1 MTLNELRYVVAV
13 AQTQHFSK
21 AADLCN
27 ISQPSLSIAIK
38 KLEDELG
45 ITIFQRGKR
54 RIDITTTGMAV
65 VQQAQRVIEEA
76 DKLNYLKGKQKKPLE
91 GVIRLG
97 AIFTIGPYLFPA
109 LIPEMRSMHP
119 DMPLHIDEDY
129 TENLRKKL
137 LQAELDIAVLALPFS
152 DPALETLEIY
162 TEDFISVFYDSHEFS
177 NKSEIL
183 VEDISPDELLMLGR
197 GNCFR
202 DQVVAACP
210 QCHSPKSRSED
221 WVVGS
226 SLETIRHMVAMKLG
240 ITVMPITALAK
251 QTDYPGLDSRPF
263 AEPVPKRRIILAWR
277 ASFPR
282 KEAIM
287 VIAQCIQKSLQ
298 GQVDLLPIDSGS
310 TSNNINATTN
320 A

>member
-1 MTLNELRYVVAV
+1 MTLNEARYVVAV
-13 AQTQHFSK
+13 SQTQHFSK
-21 AADLCN
+21 AAELCN

-38 KLEDELG
+38 KLEEELG
-45 ITIFQRGKR
+45 LTIFHRGKR
-54 RIDITTTGMAV
+54 KVTLTPEGTTVA
-65 VQQAQRVIEEA
+65 QQAQRVIEEA
-76 DKLNYLKGKQKKPLE
+76 EKLNYLKNKQKDPLK

-109 LIPEMRSMHP
+109 LIPQIRKHHP

-137 LQAELDIAVLALPFS
+137 LQAELDVAVLAQPFS
-152 DPALETLEIY
+152 DPALETMEIY
-162 TEDFISVFYDSHEFS
+162 TEDFISVFYDSHRFS
-177 NKSEIL
+177 QQSEIAID
-183 VEDISPDELLMLGR
+183 DINPDELLMLGK

-202 DQVVAACP
+202 DQVIAACP
-210 QCHSPKSRSED
+210 QCTSPLSKTED

-263 AEPVPKRRIILAWR
+263 SEPSPKRKIVLAWR
-277 ASFPR
+277 SSFPR

-287 VIAQCIQKSLQ
+287 VIAKCLQ
-298 GQVDLLPIDSGS
+298 SALKGQVDLLPLDLK
-310 TSNNINATTN
+310 
-320 A
+320 

>member
-13 AQTQHFSK
+13 AQTQHFSR
-21 AADLCN
+21 AAELCH

-45 ITIFQRGKR
+45 ITVFQRGKR
-54 RIDITTTGMAV
+54 KIDITPEGLAV

-76 DKLNYLKGKQKKPLE
+76 DKLNYLKSKQKDPLK

-97 AIFTIGPYLFPA
+97 AIFTIGPYLFPS
-109 LIPEMRSMHP
+109 LIPKFRVSHP
-119 DMPLHIDEDY
+119 EMPLHIDEDY

-152 DPALETLEIY
+152 DPALETMEIY
-162 TEDFISVFYDSHEFS
+162 TEDFISVFYDSHPFS
-177 NKSEIL
+177 KQSEIS
-183 VEDISPDELLMLGR
+183 VEDISPDELLMLGK

-202 DQVVAACP
+202 DQVIAACP
-210 QCHSPKSRSED
+210 QCLSPQAKNED

-226 SLETIRHMVAMKLG
+226 SLETIRHMVAMQLG
-240 ITVMPITALAK
+240 ITVIPITALAK

-263 AEPVPKRRIILAWR
+263 VEPVPKRRIVLAWR

-282 KEAIM
+282 KEAIR
-287 VIAQCIQKSLQ
+287 VIAESLQ
-298 GQVDLLPIDSGS
+298 QALAGQVDLLPLEQDVS
-310 TSNNINATTN
+310 
-320 A
+320 

>member
-21 AADLCN
+21 AAELCN

-38 KLEDELG
+38 KLEEELG
-45 ITIFQRGKR
+45 ITIFRRGKKK
-54 RIDITTTGMAV
+54 IDITPEGEAV

-76 DKLNYLKGKQKKPLE
+76 DKLNYLKSKQKNPLQ
-91 GVIRLG
+91 GVVRLG
-97 AIFTIGPYLFPA
+97 AIFTIGPYLFPS
-109 LIPEMRSMHP
+109 LIPEIRKSHP

-137 LQAELDIAVLALPFS
+137 LQAELDIAVLAQPFS
-152 DPALETLEIY
+152 DPALETMEIY
-162 TEDFISVFYDSHEFS
+162 TEDFIPVFYDGHKFS
-177 NKSEIL
+177 NQSEISID
-183 VEDISPDELLMLGR
+183 DISPDELLMLGK

-202 DQVVAACP
+202 DQVIAACP
-210 QCHSPKSRSED
+210 KCLSPHAQNDD

-263 AEPVPKRRIILAWR
+263 IEPVPKRRVILAWR

-282 KEAIM
+282 KEAIK
-287 VIAQCIQKSLQ
+287 VIAECLQ
-298 GQVDLLPIDSGS
+298 EALRGQVDLLPLNKDK
-310 TSNNINATTN
+310 
-320 A
+320 

>member
-1 MTLNELRYVVAV
+1 MVLTMTLNELKYVVAV

-27 ISQPSLSIAIK
+27 ISQPSLSIAVK

-54 RIDITTTGMAV
+54 RVDITTAGIAV

-76 DKLNYLKGKQKKPLE
+76 DKLNYLKSKQKKPLE
-91 GVIRLG
+91 GIIRLG
-97 AIFTIGPYLFPA
+97 AIFTIGPYLFPS
-109 LIPEMRSMHP
+109 LIPQIRKSHP
-119 DMPLHIDEDY
+119 QMPLHIDEDY

-137 LQAELDIAVLALPFS
+137 LQAEIDIAVLALPFS
-152 DPALETLEIY
+152 DPALETMEVY
-162 TEDFISVFYDSHEFS
+162 TEDFIPLFYDSHRFS
-177 NKSEIL
+177 EQSNIS
-183 VEDISPDELLMLGR
+183 VDDISPDELLMLGK

-202 DQVVAACP
+202 DQVIAACS
-210 QCHSPKSRSED
+210 QCLSPKSRSED
-221 WVVGS
+221 WMVGS

-240 ITVMPITALAK
+240 ITVLPITALAK

-263 AEPVPKRRIILAWR
+263 TPPAPQRRIVLAWR

-282 KEAIM
+282 KEAIK
-287 VIAQCIQKSLQ
+287 VIAQCLQKALKD
-298 GQVDLLPIDSGS
+298 QVDLLPLDKQFI
-310 TSNNINATTN
+310 SNSHK
-320 A
+320 

>member
-21 AADLCN
+21 AADLCS

-54 RIDITTTGMAV
+54 KIDITAAGMAV
-65 VQQAQRVIEEA
+65 VHQAQRVIEEA
-76 DKLNYLKGKQKKPLE
+76 DKLNYLKRKQKNPLE
-91 GVIRLG
+91 GIIRLG
-97 AIFTIGPYLFPA
+97 AIFTIGPYLFPT
-109 LIPEMRSMHP
+109 LIPQIRESYP

-152 DPALETLEIY
+152 DPALETMEVY
-162 TEDFISVFYDSHEFS
+162 SEDFISVFYDRHRFA
-177 NKSEIL
+177 KQSEIS
-183 VEDISPDELLMLGR
+183 VNDISPDELLMLGK

-202 DQVVAACP
+202 DQVIAACP
-210 QCHSPKSRSED
+210 KCLSPQSKNED

-226 SLETIRHMVAMKLG
+226 SLETIRHMIAMELG

-263 AEPVPKRRIILAWR
+263 IEPVPKRRIVLAWR

-282 KEAIM
+282 KEAVM
-287 VIAQCIQKSLQ
+287 VVAKCLQKALE
-298 GQVDLLPIDSGS
+298 GQVDLIPL
-310 TSNNINATTN
+310 NNQHQK
-320 A
+320 